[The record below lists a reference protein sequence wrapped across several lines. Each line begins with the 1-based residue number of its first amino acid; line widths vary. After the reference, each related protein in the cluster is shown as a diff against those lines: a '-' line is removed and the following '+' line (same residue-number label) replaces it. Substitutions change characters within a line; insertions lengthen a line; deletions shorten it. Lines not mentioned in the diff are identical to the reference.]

1 MREITSRLMAL
12 REPDYAAFTGRLLPN
27 LPAETILGVR
37 TPALRGLARELR
49 GSGEAAAFLDEL
61 PHTYFEENC
70 LHAFLLEQIR
80 DYEACMAAV
89 ERFLPWV
96 DNWAVCDQMSPKA
109 FRRHLP
115 ELLERV
121 DVWLAS
127 GETYTVRF
135 GVKMLMSWFLDGA
148 FRPEILDKVVIIE
161 SKEYYVNMMRAWFFA
176 TALAKQWEETLPL
189 LEQGRLDPWTHGKT
203 IQKAVESYRIPEER
217 KALLRGLRR
226 GREGF

>member
-1 MREITSRLMAL
+1 MSEITSRLIVL
-12 REPDYAAFTGRLLPN
+12 REPDYAAFMGRLLPN
-27 LPAETILGVR
+27 VPAEKILGVR
-37 TPALRGLARELR
+37 SPALRALARELR

-80 DYEACMAAV
+80 DFEACMAAV
-89 ERFLPWV
+89 EAFLPYV

-109 FRRHLP
+109 FRRQLP

-135 GVKMLMSWFLDGA
+135 GIKMLMNHFLDRE
-148 FRPEILDKVVIIE
+148 FRPEILDKVAIID
-161 SKEYYVNMMRAWFFA
+161 SKEHYVNMMRAWFFA

-189 LEQGRLDPWTHGKT
+189 LEQGRLDPWTQGKT
-203 IQKAVESYRIPEER
+203 IQKAVESNRIPEER

-226 GREGF
+226 GRE

>member
-1 MREITSRLMAL
+1 MSEITSRLIAL
-12 REPDYAAFTGRLLPN
+12 REPDYAAFMGRLLPKV
-27 LPAETILGVR
+27 PEETILGVR
-37 TPALRGLARELR
+37 SPALRALARELR

-80 DYEACMAAV
+80 DFEACMAAV
-89 ERFLPWV
+89 EAFLPYV

-109 FRRHLP
+109 FRRQLP

-135 GVKMLMSWFLDGA
+135 SIKMLMNHFLDRE
-148 FRPEILDKVVIIE
+148 FRPEILNKVAIIE

-189 LEQGRLDPWTHGKT
+189 LEQGRLDPWTQGKT
-203 IQKAVESYRIPEER
+203 IQKAVESNRIPEER

-226 GREGF
+226 GRE